1 MSEIERLEISTR
13 TKAMTDEEM
22 AVCVRN
28 MPTGLL
34 LAEIDRRTTKA
45 SEVLNEV
52 YNILGTATDSM
63 TLEDMQAIIKALK
76 GAVKG

>member
-52 YNILGTATDSM
+52 YNILGTATESM